1 MSTEMENALAR
12 ELHEVADGVHVPPMP
27 SLPPPDEQRSL
38 TTRLWAPLLVAAAV
52 VLLVGGLAL
61 TLDGRDDPAVPSGP
75 GPSGTPTSSPSGNRQ
90 DGTISSA
97 APTVPYVL
105 DQRLY
110 VDGAQV
116 PGTWWSVESRGGQWL
131 AVQTDGSWWSGGPGR
146 DTGPIA
152 AEVDQ
157 PPVMSPNGRY
167 VALIDLSSGVPTV
180 TGFDTLP
187 AGEGFVSAPIELP
200 RTDGGVAPRVRA
212 VTDEGAVIIQGRRI
226 SLMWLAQQGGQQ
238 TVIDLF
244 ETAPDQQVLA
254 ATAAGLVVVDGVDS
268 DPQSVPAYLADIS
281 ADGELTETGTL
292 PTYDDLEISPG
303 GSWLVLSPDGTLGGE
318 VTSVR
323 TLTAQEVAG
332 GDEVGLEAPNGWG
345 FAVGTWAWEDDR
357 TLIAALVCA
366 ARRGAARGS
375 GPLRRHPRRVPDP
388 GGAGGRDPGGG
399 GRGPGETSSSEAVGA
414 TSAEATLDDVV
425 EAVVAGDR
433 AGLVDQA
440 VIGDGEWD
448 QLVGYAA
455 GGDGSGSTCRDNGE
469 GTRDCEIIF
478 DAGPSTTYYAILE
491 PASNDYGW
499 RISYVGIAHG

>member
-27 SLPPPDEQRSL
+27 LLPPPDEQRSL
-38 TTRLWAPLLVAAAV
+38 STRLWAPLLVAAAV

-75 GPSGTPTSSPSGNRQ
+75 GPSGTPTSSPSSNRQ

-116 PGTWWSVESRGGQWL
+116 PGAWWSVESRGGQWL

-187 AGEGFVSAPIELP
+187 AGEGFGSAPIELP
-200 RTDGGVAPRVRA
+200 RTEGGVAPRVRA
-212 VTDEGAVIIQGRRI
+212 VTDDGTVIVQGRRI

-238 TVIDLF
+238 TVLDLF

-254 ATAAGLVVVDGVDS
+254 ATAAGLVVVDGMDA

-323 TLTAQEVAG
+323 TLTAREVAG

-357 TLIAALVCA
+357 TLIAVLVPERDTQAVGLVRCDVTLGECRTLEA
-366 ARRGAARGS
+366 PGAATQVAEAEVQES
-375 GPLRRHPRRVPDP
+375 
-388 GGAGGRDPGGG
+388 
-399 GRGPGETSSSEAVGA
+399 SSSEAVVDY
-414 TSAEATLDDVV
+414 SAEATLADVV

-455 GGDGSGSTCRDNGE
+455 GGDGAGSTCRDNGE
-469 GTRDCEIIF
+469 GTKDCEIVF
-478 DAGPSTTYYAILE
+478 DAGPGTTFYAILE
-491 PASNDYGW
+491 PASNTYGW
-499 RISYVGIAHG
+499 RISYVSIADG